1 MGDDTSH
8 GASLERKILTGYA
21 VQAAR
26 DYAKWLED
34 EGELEAALVVLEA
47 ALREGPDFGRGELS
61 SVSLLDDLEA
71 RWNRINTRLGRHAP
85 FGGEIY
91 NEGLRDPVEPDW
103 REVLAR
109 ARAARRR
116 PDDEA

>member
-1 MGDDTSH
+1 MAKHASR

-21 VQAAR
+21 VEAAR
-26 DYAKWLED
+26 DYARQL
-34 EGELEAALVVLEA
+34 EGEGQLEAALVILEA

-71 RWNRINTRLGRHAP
+71 RWNRINTQLRRKAP

-91 NEGLRDPVEPDW
+91 NEGLENPPDTRW
-103 REVLAR
+103 REVLER
-109 ARAARRR
+109 ARAARR
-116 PDDEA
+116 